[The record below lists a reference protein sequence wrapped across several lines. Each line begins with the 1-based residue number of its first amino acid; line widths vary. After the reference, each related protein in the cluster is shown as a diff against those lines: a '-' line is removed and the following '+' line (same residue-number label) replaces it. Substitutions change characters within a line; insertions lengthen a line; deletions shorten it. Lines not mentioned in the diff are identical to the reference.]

1 MENRVRSNAHPSVSP
16 HELIPVTAC
25 TVARSAGIAAR
36 LKKRVPLTLPC
47 DLKDRPH
54 SHDE

>member
-1 MENRVRSNAHPSVSP
+1 MHGEQSAFKCTSERV
-16 HELIPVTAC
+16 AC